1 MKIDYSPK
9 ILENFKNYP
18 KKDLISDLIAGVVVG
33 IVALP
38 LAIAFGIASGVTPQQ
53 GLITAIIAGF
63 LISLLGGSNHLI
75 GGPTG
80 AFIVIVYG
88 IVAEFGTGGLM
99 IATIMSGIML
109 ILIGVFKFGSIIK
122 FIPYPIVVG
131 FTSGIAVVIF
141 STQIKEFFGLTIA
154 DVPSDFIAKW
164 GVYIQNFNTINL
176 YETLLGLLC
185 LFAII
190 ITPKFTKVI
199 PGSLVAIALGIAASL
214 ILPYFGVELLTIGA
228 KFPSLSEGMS
238 IPAPSFPNFSFD
250 TIKELMSPAFT
261 IAILS
266 AIESLLAAMVA
277 DGVTGKKHHANTEL
291 IGQGVANV
299 ITPLFGG
306 IPATGAIARTMA
318 NINNGGKTPVAGIV
332 HAIVLLLILMFLLP
346 YAVYI
351 PMSCLAAILIIVSY
365 NMSEWR
371 TFRDLLKGD
380 KADVAVL
387 LITFFLTVIIDLTVA
402 IQVGVVLAVILF
414 VKRISETSKI
424 NVMSEEKIAATE
436 NEELLGNTEV
446 EELDINKGI
455 EIYEIDGPFFFGL
468 ASKLDEIERDRSKNI
483 HVRIIRMRKVPLIDS
498 TGTKNLKNLCIRS
511 KNENITMLLS
521 GVRDEVKKS
530 LIKSGV
536 AAEIGE
542 ENIYPHIIPAVKRAN
557 EIIEKEVK

>member
-1 MKIDYSPK
+1 MKIDYAPK
-9 ILENFKNYP
+9 ILENFKQYS
-18 KKDLISDLIAGVVVG
+18 KKDFISDLIAGVVVG

-99 IATIMSGIML
+99 IATIMSGVML
-109 ILIGVFKFGSIIK
+109 ILIGIFKFGSVLK

-141 STQIKEFFGLTIA
+141 STQIKEFFGLSIA
-154 DVPSDFIAKW
+154 EVPSGFFEKW
-164 GVYIQNFNTINL
+164 SVYIQHLNTINF
-176 YETLLGLLC
+176 YETALGFVCLL
-185 LFAII
+185 AII
-190 ITPKFTKVI
+190 ITPRFTKAI
-199 PGSLVAIALGIAASL
+199 PGSLVAIAIGIIASL
-214 ILPYFGVELLTIGA
+214 LLPSFGVQLLTIGE
-228 KFPSLSEGMS
+228 KFPSLNEGMTF
-238 IPAPSFPNFSFD
+238 PAPTFPNISFE
-250 TIKELMSPAFT
+250 TVKELFSPAFT
-261 IAILS
+261 IAILC
-266 AIESLLAAMVA
+266 AIESILASMIA

-318 NINNGGKTPVAGIV
+318 NINNGGRTPVAGIV
-332 HAIVLLLILMFLLP
+332 HAIVLLLIFLFLLP
-346 YAVYI
+346 YAVHI
-351 PMSCLAAILIIVSY
+351 PLSCLAAILIIVSY

-380 KADVAVL
+380 KTDVAVL

-402 IQVGVVLAVILF
+402 IEVGVVLAIILF
-414 VKRISETSKI
+414 VKRISETSNIKI
-424 NVMSEEKIAATE
+424 LSDNKIIATE
-436 NEELLGNTEV
+436 NDEIGMHAEIEELEIHKKIEV
-446 EELDINKGI
+446 
-455 EIYEIDGPFFFGL
+455 YEIDGPFFFGL
-468 ASKLDEIERDRSKNI
+468 ASRLDELDRSRNTDI
-483 HVRIIRMRKVPLIDS
+483 CVRIIRMRKVPLIDS
-498 TGTKNLKNLCIRS
+498 TGTKNLKNLCQRS
-511 KNENITMLLS
+511 QKDGITIILS
-521 GVRDEVKKS
+521 GVRDEVKQTLVKTG
-530 LIKSGV
+530 L

-542 ENIYPHIIPAVKRAN
+542 EHIFPHIVAAVAKAN
-557 EIIEKEVK
+557 ELVAMHSK